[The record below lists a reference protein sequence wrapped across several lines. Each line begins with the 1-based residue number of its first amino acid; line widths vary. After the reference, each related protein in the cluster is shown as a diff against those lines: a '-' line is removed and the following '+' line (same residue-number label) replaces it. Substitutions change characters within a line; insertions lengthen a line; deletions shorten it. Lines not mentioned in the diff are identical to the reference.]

1 MSFNFTSAPTILT
14 FYRLKGICN
23 SPAWIVSQCN
33 QYAID
38 HGLTPFAVY
47 QGSWNIMDRAFERD
61 IIPMAREHGMAICAW
76 NVLAS
81 GKLRSDEEEARRE
94 KSGEQGRDLKIDNN
108 GWKRT
113 EREKKYSRAL
123 QKVATQLGLGQEAV
137 PAIAIAYVMH
147 KAPYVF
153 PIIGGRKTEH
163 LHANIQALKIRLS
176 EEQIQSLD
184 SIESFD
190 VGFPHTVCVR
200 LQKTRAYFLFLN
212 FFLSLS
218 HRAMEPKLL
227 IFLTWS
233 PSTIVLLTLA
243 QFSPPR
249 KLECYVCSADNAC
262 NQPKIMKNRNFY
274 NDIVKCV
281 IFDQLQI
288 THWGNW

>member
-1 MSFNFTSAPTILT
+1 
-14 FYRLKGICN
+14 
-23 SPAWIVSQCN
+23 
-33 QYAID
+33 
-38 HGLTPFAVY
+38 
-47 QGSWNIMDRAFERD
+47 MDRAFERD

-81 GKLRSDEEEARRE
+81 GKLRSDEEEERRE

-123 QKVATQLGLGQEAV
+123 QKVATQLGLGHEAV
-137 PAIAIAYVMH
+137 PAIAIAYVLH

-176 EEQIQSLD
+176 EEQLQYLD

-200 LQKTRAYFLFLN
+200 L
-212 FFLSLS
+212 
-218 HRAMEPKLL
+218 
-227 IFLTWS
+227 
-233 PSTIVLLTLA
+233 
-243 QFSPPR
+243 
-249 KLECYVCSADNAC
+249 
-262 NQPKIMKNRNFY
+262 
-274 NDIVKCV
+274 
-281 IFDQLQI
+281 
-288 THWGNW
+288 